1 MKCQT
6 FIIDMYTLNVVKSDT
21 SLAILA
27 ILALIVIAYMPTSE
41 AQQEPYIS
49 EVMYSKNSAESL
61 TIVQS
66 GRDNATYYKYLIL
79 DDYSEAP
86 EDWSEPGFNDSEWG
100 IGAAPF
106 GDRSSGNVD
115 ENTDWDT
122 SGNSPYNDDIILI
135 RHKFQISGIVTSAE
149 IDIAVANFCTPY
161 LNGNMIHEERGGD
174 NRAQEYWNDDAG
186 GTIAP
191 SSFTQGQNVLA
202 VYARD
207 YVGGWGSS
215 NRQWIDLQITASV
228 FEPTNESIIFGDTV
242 TVAVNSGNNGD
253 ENANDV
259 VIRSY
264 TNETNISSSSFSSIP
279 QNHENLIFF
288 TWTPEYIGENTLNIN
303 ITCNCTDANM
313 SNNDLNLN
321 ITAEIYRLKTEI
333 DNNLEYINQT
343 RILTKIITI
352 TNNGGITDNVTL
364 VSSSGEINSQ
374 ITFSPNNFILHPG
387 ESMNVTINAVLPSS
401 IEDGSHNLSFTVK
414 TQHDYTIQ
422 QNLLSSGR
430 DADVTWRWIQSSNY
444 EELYGNANWT
454 TSSFNDTNWSNAYS
468 PFGDSSIGGVNYKT
482 EWDDDNYAYF
492 RHVFNITNIGIYEN
506 GIMNINVASNNYGD
520 HYINGI
526 FVFGDLDEGDGHGA
540 EYWND
545 EVQVFTNYLS
555 QGENVIASVVGNPQN
570 TQWFD
575 QEIFV
580 TFPQANLWNY
590 KDTTYQIPIFVDTIA
605 PITKVNYDGFYKNT
619 TQIQLTWQEI
629 SNDGDLEG
637 FYLYYQV
644 KEGISTTDWILF
656 DYYTSTYETNFS
668 TQNGL
673 IYRFRTIGVDNYGN
687 REIKGVYDTEVKI
700 DMDSP
705 ESELWLSEGNI
716 LYTNLEGVTINWKT
730 NQSIDI
736 QAYFIEYKEEN
747 EESWKDYGLFTGIGE
762 YWFEPNADGTYFI
775 RSRAIDYA
783 GNKEVK
789 EVPDIIITFDRIKPE
804 IKLNQIDKLRGIDEL
819 ILTINSKSENLSAI
833 EIEYARLVENNEDIL
848 EWKKFDENWIDEEFK
863 IRTLVDGYT
872 YYFRINPTDLA
883 DNDYTR
889 DEFEYI
895 FEFDNLSNEIML
907 PIIPL
912 KPVMTGKI
920 KNVEINIDEN
930 LNGNYDIILQE
941 YNGKDLSGMKAN
953 QYWIDYELG
962 KLVFGNG
969 NEGYLP
975 SENSS
980 IYIKYSGYD
989 LKTTID
995 NKPPMPIENIKY
1007 KINEEN
1013 NVTIEWNQPEDAV
1026 SYIVESRDNFS
1037 RPWET
1042 FQHIN
1047 YTQSKM
1053 KYKITNL
1060 SGGFHYYR
1068 IITIDRMGYQNS
1080 DMEGEML
1087 EIFIEYEEINAGGVG
1102 NNQSTSINNYIIATG
1117 ALIMS
1122 GIAAAAYIFRNNSE
1136 ELSLEVDNSTIL
1148 VPVESLNEEQINSG
1162 GGGTNA
1168 FSIVQGSQFSR
1179 NVVFICEGGCQS
1191 EFEDEDGENE
1201 IMCPH
1206 CGLLGK
1212 TPL

>member
-1 MKCQT
+1 
-6 FIIDMYTLNVVKSDT
+6 MYNLNVVKSNAT
-21 SLAILA
+21 LIILA
-27 ILALIVIAYMPTSE
+27 ILALVVIAYMPSSE

-86 EDWSEPGFNDSEWG
+86 ENWSEPGFNDSEWG

-135 RHKFQISGIVTSAE
+135 RHKFQVSGIVTSAE
-149 IDIAVANFCTPY
+149 MDVAVANFCTPY

-174 NRAQEYWNDDAG
+174 SRAQEYWNDDAG

-191 SSFTQGQNVLA
+191 SSFTQGENVLA

-242 TVAVNSGNNGD
+242 TVAVNGGNNGD

-259 VIRSY
+259 VMRSY

-279 QNHENLIFF
+279 QNQENLIFF
-288 TWTPEYIGENTLNIN
+288 TWTPKYIGENTLNIN
-303 ITCNCTDANM
+303 ITCNCTDANL

-333 DNNLEYINQT
+333 DNSLEYINQT
-343 RILTKIITI
+343 RILTKIVTI

-387 ESMNVTINAVLPSS
+387 ESMDVTINAVLPSS
-401 IEDGSHNLSFTVK
+401 IEDGYHNLSFTVK

-454 TSSFNDTNWSNAYS
+454 TASFNDTNWSNAYS

-482 EWDDDNYAYF
+482 EWNDDNYAYF

-590 KDTTYQIPIFVDTIA
+590 KDITYEIPIMLDTTA
-605 PITKVNYDGFYKNT
+605 PTTKVNENGFYKNST
-619 TQIQLTWQEI
+619 IIPLTWKEI
-629 SNDGDLEG
+629 SSEGDLEG
-637 FYLYYQV
+637 FYLYYQI
-644 KEGISTTDWILF
+644 KNGSSIGDWTLY
-656 DYYTSTYETNFS
+656 DYYDNQYGTNFS
-668 TQNGL
+668 VQNGM
-673 IYRFRTIGVDNYGN
+673 IYRFRTIGVDIYGN
-687 REIKGVYDTEVKI
+687 EESKGVYDTEIKI
-700 DMDSP
+700 DMDLPKSD
-705 ESELWLSEGNI
+705 LWLSEGNI
-716 LYTNLEGVTINWKT
+716 EYTNLDGVTINWKS
-730 NQSIDI
+730 NDSFDI
-736 QAYFIEYKEEN
+736 QTYLIEYKKETEETWN
-747 EESWKDYGLFTGIGE
+747 DYGIFAGIGE
-762 YWFEPNADGTYFI
+762 NWFEPESDGTYFI
-775 RSRAIDYA
+775 RSRSIDYS
-783 GNKEVK
+783 GNKELK
-789 EVPDIIITFDRIKPE
+789 ETPDITITFDRIKPE
-804 IKLNQIDKLRGIDEL
+804 VKLNQIGFLVGTEDLLLSID
-819 ILTINSKSENLSAI
+819 SKSENLSALG
-833 EIEYARLVENNEDIL
+833 IEYARLVENNEDIL
-848 EWKKFDENWIDEEFK
+848 DWKAFDENWINDDFT
-863 IRTLVDGYT
+863 IRNLVDGYT
-872 YYFRINPTDLA
+872 YYFRINPIDYA
-883 DNDYTR
+883 GNDYPR
-889 DEFEYI
+889 EDFEYI
-895 FEFDNLSNEIML
+895 INYSNSSNEILL
-907 PIIPL
+907 PVIPL

-920 KNVEINIDEN
+920 KNVEITVDEN
-930 LNGNYDIILQE
+930 LNGIYDKILQE

-953 QYWIDYELG
+953 QYWIDYNLG
-962 KLVFGNG
+962 KIIFGNG
-969 NEGYLP
+969 DVGYLP
-975 SENSS
+975 PTNSS
-980 IYIKYSGYD
+980 ISIIYSGYD
-989 LKTTID
+989 LITTID
-995 NKPPMPIENIKY
+995 NKPPMPIETISY
-1007 KINEEN
+1007 VIDEAN
-1013 NVTIEWNQPEDAV
+1013 NVTIEWNEPEDALT
-1026 SYIVESRDNFS
+1026 YIIQSRDNFS
-1037 RPWET
+1037 RPWEILEN
-1042 FQHIN
+1042 IN
-1047 YTQSKM
+1047 YTQNKM
-1053 KYKITNL
+1053 KYQISNL

-1068 IITIDRMGYQNS
+1068 IISVDRMGYLNS
-1080 DMEGEML
+1080 NMEGEML
-1087 EIFIEYEEINAGGVG
+1087 EIFIEYKSVNSGGSG
-1102 NNQSTSINNYIIATG
+1102 DSDSSAINNYIIATG
-1117 ALIMS
+1117 FLVLTA
-1122 GIAAAAYIFRNNSE
+1122 IASAAYVFKNKSE
-1136 ELSLEVDNSTIL
+1136 EIPINVDNSTIL
-1148 VPVESLNEEQINSG
+1148 VPVESLNEEDINS
-1162 GGGTNA
+1162 NEEESA
-1168 FSIVQGSQFSR
+1168 PFSILQGSQFSR
-1179 NVVFICEGGCQS
+1179 NVVFVCEGGCQS
-1191 EFEDEDGENE
+1191 EFEIDDDEESE

-1206 CGLLGK
+1206 CGLIGDS
-1212 TPL
+1212 PL